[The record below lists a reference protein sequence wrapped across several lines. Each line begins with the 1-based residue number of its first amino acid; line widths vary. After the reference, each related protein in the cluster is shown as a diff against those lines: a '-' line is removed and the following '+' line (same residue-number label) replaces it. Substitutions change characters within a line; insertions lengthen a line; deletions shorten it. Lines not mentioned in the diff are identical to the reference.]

1 MSRRRPE
8 RERGAALLAVLLL
21 VAITGAIA
29 ASMVEGLRLSRAVAA
44 NAAARDQGRLF
55 ADGVGQLAL
64 LTIDDRIVQ
73 SPERTTLA
81 GGWNGAT
88 RTVQLP
94 GGGSADVTVR
104 DGGNCFNL
112 NSVVEGG
119 LGRAF
124 TRRATGV
131 AQFMGLMMA
140 LDVPETVARR
150 IAEAAADW
158 ADSDSIPGPGGA
170 EDEAYAAGPAPY
182 RTGNTLF
189 ADPGEVRALAGMD
202 NDIYTRLR
210 PWLCALP
217 ISELSPLNV
226 NTLAVEQAPLLA
238 MLAPGQIGLDRAR
251 RVLAQ
256 RPSAGWSNQIE
267 FWRVEAMSEL
277 NVPLDAQVQPQ
288 LKTNWFTLDISVRL
302 PGGEYREQGL
312 VDARLQPSRI
322 VQRRWTE

>member
-1 MSRRRPE
+1 MSGRRPE

-29 ASMVEGLRLSRAVAA
+29 ASMVENLRLSRAVAA

-55 ADGVGQLAL
+55 ADGAGQLAL
-64 LTIDDRIVQ
+64 LTIDDRIVE

-81 GGWNGAT
+81 GDWNGAT

-94 GGGSADVTVR
+94 GGGSADITVR

-112 NSVVEGG
+112 NSVVDGG
-119 LGRAF
+119 LGRPF

-131 AQFMGLMMA
+131 AQFTGLMLA
-140 LDVPETVARR
+140 LEVPEAEARR

-158 ADSDSIPGPGGA
+158 ADSDAVPGPGGA

-189 ADPGEVRALAGMD
+189 ADPGEIRALAGMRPE
-202 NDIYTRLR
+202 IYARLR

-217 ISELSPLNV
+217 VSDLSPLNI
-226 NTLAVEQAPLLA
+226 NTLGVEQAPLLA

-256 RPSAGWSNQIE
+256 RPSGGWRNQVE
-267 FWRVEAMSEL
+267 FWRVESMSEL
-277 NVPLDAQVQPQ
+277 SVPLDAQVQPQ
-288 LKTNWFTLDISVRL
+288 LKTNWFTLDIRVRL
-302 PGGEYREQGL
+302 MATEYRETVL

-322 VQRRWTE
+322 VQRSWTE